1 MKELYHDL
9 ITKKSFEILKEFK
22 KKFNFILIGGWA
34 VYFYAKT
41 LKSKDIDIIVDY
53 NVLGE
58 IKKEYE
64 VFKNQ
69 RLKKYEI
76 KIEGVD
82 IDIYLPFFSKLS
94 FPVEEIKNYTHFI
107 EGFEIPF
114 PEVLLILKIKPCV
127 ERIGSLKGRKDL
139 LDIFS
144 LLSKEIIDWNL
155 YKKFI
160 KRYSLQNLNEEFK
173 KIIISVKSLPE
184 LRLSCH
190 FISKLKKSVLNEI
203 EKIH

>member
-1 MKELYHDL
+1 MGSLFL
-9 ITKKSFEILKEFK
+9 C
-22 KKFNFILIGGWA
+22 
-34 VYFYAKT
+34 FYVKT

-53 NVLGE
+53 DVLGE

-94 FPVEEIKNYTHFI
+94 FPVERIKNYTHFI

-114 PEVLLILKIKPCV
+114 PEVLLILKIKPCI
-127 ERIGSLKGRKDL
+127 ERKGSLKGRKDL

-144 LLSKEIIDWNL
+144 LLSKNIIDWTL

-160 KRYSLQNLNEEFK
+160 KRYSLQDLNEKFK
-173 KIIISVKSLPE
+173 EIVISVKSLPE

-190 FISKLKKSVLNEI
+190 SISKLKKLVLNEI